1 MNVRWHPDNENLKQ
15 VFEQRMNSFF
25 LLETAAI
32 KW

>member
-15 VFEQRMNSFF
+15 VFEQRMNSF